1 LTSPDENGSPDLDSA
16 APVDPRPAIE
26 PGDSAAGDRATGG
39 NRRTFKMTV
48 AYDGTQYAGWQVQLR
63 RQTIQAMLE
72 KAITQICRQ
81 PVRVTGSGR
90 TDAGVHALGQVASF
104 SLQRWRASASD
115 LARAINSNLPGDIS
129 VLEIVDADENF
140 HAIRDAAGKR
150 YRYQLRIGGPRD
162 AFEYR
167 YRLHLP
173 GPIDVQAMAVAARLI
188 RGRQD
193 FASFQA
199 AGSDRKT
206 TVRDIRALDIIDQ
219 DRAVICSGAGEGTW
233 DNVRNLAIEV
243 EADGF
248 LYNMVRNIVGS
259 LIEVGRG
266 KRPPSWITE
275 VIAARDRKLAGPTAP
290 PHGLFLLWVQYP
302 DDRFGPAVGSPLEDP
317 RCE

>member
-1 LTSPDENGSPDLDSA
+1 
-16 APVDPRPAIE
+16 
-26 PGDSAAGDRATGG
+26 
-39 NRRTFKMTV
+39 MTV
-48 AYDGTQYAGWQVQLR
+48 AYDGTHYAGWQVQVR
-63 RQTIQAMLE
+63 RQTIQARLE
-72 KAITQICRQ
+72 KAIAQICRQ
-81 PVRVTGSGR
+81 RVRVTGSGR
-90 TDAGVHALGQVASF
+90 TDSGVHAIGQVASF
-104 SLQRWRASASD
+104 TLDQWRASASD
-115 LARAINSNLPGDIS
+115 LARALNSNLPNDIS
-129 VLEIVDADENF
+129 VCEIVDADQNF

-150 YRYQLRIGGPRD
+150 YRYQLRIGGVRD

-167 YRLHLP
+167 YRWHLP
-173 GPIDVQAMAVAARLI
+173 GPIDVQAMVVAAQLI

-219 DRAVICSGAGEGTW
+219 DRAIVCNGAGEGGW

-259 LIEVGRG
+259 LVEVGRG

-275 VIAARDRKLAGPTAP
+275 VIAAHDRRLAGPTAP

-302 DDRFGPAVGSPLEDP
+302 DDLFGPAVGSLQEDA

>member
-1 LTSPDENGSPDLDSA
+1 LTSPDENASRDLDA
-16 APVDPRPAIE
+16 ATPVDPRSAIE
-26 PGDSAAGDRATGG
+26 PGDSAAGDRATRG

-72 KAITQICRQ
+72 KAIEQVCRQ
-81 PVRVTGSGR
+81 RVRVTGSGR

-115 LARAINSNLPGDIS
+115 LARALNSNLPGDIS

-140 HAIRDAAGKR
+140 HAIRDATGKR

-173 GPIDVQAMAVAARLI
+173 GPIDVQAMVVAAGLI

-219 DRAVICSGAGEGTW
+219 DRLAICSGAGEGTW

-259 LIEVGRG
+259 LVEVGRG

-290 PHGLFLLWVQYP
+290 PHGLFLLWVRYP
-302 DDRFGPAVGSPLEDP
+302 DDLFGSAFGSP
-317 RCE
+317 